1 MADKGTED
9 VLGEIAKTQAQKN
22 LIKRKLELQQ
32 WRNNS
37 QKLRGRNLI
46 TGLTI
51 GAFVVGMCILS
62 GVSSQ
67 QAVSVICLYCKVIS
81 VVDLDCMVSSMLLI
95 LSTANQLGLQ

>member
-51 GAFVVGMCILS
+51 GAFVVGMFTYTIY
-62 GVSSQ
+62 
-67 QAVSVICLYCKVIS
+67 SVKQEKIMDDIDEEAKIFRMKGPRTS
-81 VVDLDCMVSSMLLI
+81 
-95 LSTANQLGLQ
+95 ANS